1 MFYLLCK
8 ILPILRTAQQQLMN
22 IHIVQFFK
30 DYITPTNS
38 PSSDIPCV
46 CLTIGDKFVG
56 FSIVSWPHFIYVF
69 GHVLSFKYWIA
80 LLIGFLFSLSGVM
93 FSASSSRRSLENT
106 ATAFRWDGLINNIPA
121 LVDSYWYLVKLNE
134 IETLRGN
141 FTLMR

>member
-1 MFYLLCK
+1 MGVNISQIFRGSI
-8 ILPILRTAQQQLMN
+8 ILD
-22 IHIVQFFK
+22 K
-30 DYITPTNS
+30 S

-80 LLIGFLFSLSGVM
+80 LLIGFLFSLFGVM
-93 FSASSSRRSLENT
+93 FSASSSRRSLKNT
-106 ATAFRWDGLINNIPA
+106 GTAFRWDGLINNIPA
-121 LVDSYWYLVKLNE
+121 PVDSYWYLVKLND

>member
-1 MFYLLCK
+1 MGVNISQIFRGSV
-8 ILPILRTAQQQLMN
+8 ILEKL
-22 IHIVQFFK
+22 
-30 DYITPTNS
+30 

-56 FSIVSWPHFIYVF
+56 FSLVSWPHFIYVF

>member
-1 MFYLLCK
+1 MGVNISQIFRGSV
-8 ILPILRTAQQQLMN
+8 ILEKL
-22 IHIVQFFK
+22 
-30 DYITPTNS
+30 
-38 PSSDIPCV
+38 PSSDRPCV
-46 CLTIGDKFVG
+46 CLTIGDEFVG
-56 FSIVSWPHFIYVF
+56 FSLVSWPHFIYVF

>member
-1 MFYLLCK
+1 MGVN
-8 ILPILRTAQQQLMN
+8 ILQIFRGSIILD
-22 IHIVQFFK
+22 K
-30 DYITPTNS
+30 S

-46 CLTIGDKFVG
+46 CLMFGAKSVG
-56 FSIVSWPHFIYVF
+56 FSLISWPRLIFAF

>member
-1 MFYLLCK
+1 MGVNISQIFRGSI
-8 ILPILRTAQQQLMN
+8 ILD
-22 IHIVQFFK
+22 K
-30 DYITPTNS
+30 S

-93 FSASSSRRSLENT
+93 FSASSSRRRSLDNIG
-106 ATAFRWDGLINNIPA
+106 TAFRWDGLINNIPA
-121 LVDSYWYLVKLNE
+121 PVDSYWYLVKLND

>member
-1 MFYLLCK
+1 MGVN
-8 ILPILRTAQQQLMN
+8 ILQIFRGSIILD
-22 IHIVQFFK
+22 K
-30 DYITPTNS
+30 S

-46 CLTIGDKFVG
+46 CLMFGAKSVG
-56 FSIVSWPHFIYVF
+56 FSLISWPRLIFAF
-69 GHVLSFKYWIA
+69 GHIFSFKYWIA

>member
-1 MFYLLCK
+1 MGVNISQIFRGSV
-8 ILPILRTAQQQLMN
+8 ILEKL
-22 IHIVQFFK
+22 
-30 DYITPTNS
+30 

-46 CLTIGDKFVG
+46 CLTIGDEFVG
-56 FSIVSWPHFIYVF
+56 FSLVSWPHFIYVF

-80 LLIGFLFSLSGVM
+80 LLIGFLFSLFGVM

>member
-1 MFYLLCK
+1 MGVNISQIFRGSV
-8 ILPILRTAQQQLMN
+8 ILEKL
-22 IHIVQFFK
+22 
-30 DYITPTNS
+30 

-56 FSIVSWPHFIYVF
+56 FSLVSWPHFIYVF

-121 LVDSYWYLVKLNE
+121 LVDSYWYLVKLPLNVS
-134 IETLRGN
+134 ISFN
-141 FTLMR
+141 FTRYQ

>member
-1 MFYLLCK
+1 MGVNISQIFRGSI
-8 ILPILRTAQQQLMN
+8 ILD
-22 IHIVQFFK
+22 K
-30 DYITPTNS
+30 S

-56 FSIVSWPHFIYVF
+56 FSLVSWPHFIYVF

-121 LVDSYWYLVKLNE
+121 LVDSYWYLVKLND

>member
-1 MFYLLCK
+1 MGVNISQIFRGSV
-8 ILPILRTAQQQLMN
+8 ILEKL
-22 IHIVQFFK
+22 
-30 DYITPTNS
+30 

-56 FSIVSWPHFIYVF
+56 FSLVSWPHFIYVF

-80 LLIGFLFSLSGVM
+80 LLICFLFSLSGVM

>member
-1 MFYLLCK
+1 MGVNISQIFRGSV
-8 ILPILRTAQQQLMN
+8 ILEKL
-22 IHIVQFFK
+22 
-30 DYITPTNS
+30 

-56 FSIVSWPHFIYVF
+56 FSLVSWPHFIYVF

-93 FSASSSRRSLENT
+93 FSASSSRRRSLDNIG
-106 ATAFRWDGLINNIPA
+106 TAFRWDGLINNIPA
-121 LVDSYWYLVKLNE
+121 PVDSYWYLVKLNE
-134 IETLRGN
+134 NESLRGN

>member
-1 MFYLLCK
+1 MGVNISQIFRGSV
-8 ILPILRTAQQQLMN
+8 ILEKL
-22 IHIVQFFK
+22 
-30 DYITPTNS
+30 

-46 CLTIGDKFVG
+46 CLTIGDEFVG
-56 FSIVSWPHFIYVF
+56 FSLVSWPHFIYVF

-134 IETLRGN
+134 NESLRGN

>member
-1 MFYLLCK
+1 MGVNISQIFRGSV
-8 ILPILRTAQQQLMN
+8 ILEKL
-22 IHIVQFFK
+22 
-30 DYITPTNS
+30 

-56 FSIVSWPHFIYVF
+56 FSLISWPHFIYAF

-80 LLIGFLFSLSGVM
+80 LLIGFLFSLFGVM
-93 FSASSSRRSLENT
+93 FSASSSRRSLDNIG
-106 ATAFRWDGLINNIPA
+106 TAFRWDGLINNIPA
-121 LVDSYWYLVKLNE
+121 PVDSYWYLVKLND

>member
-1 MFYLLCK
+1 MGVNISQIFRGSV
-8 ILPILRTAQQQLMN
+8 ILEKL
-22 IHIVQFFK
+22 
-30 DYITPTNS
+30 

-46 CLTIGDKFVG
+46 CLTIGDEFVG
-56 FSIVSWPHFIYVF
+56 FSLVSWPHFIYVF

-121 LVDSYWYLVKLNE
+121 PVDSYWYLVKLNE
-134 IETLRGN
+134 NESLRGN

>member
-1 MFYLLCK
+1 MGVNISQIFRGSV
-8 ILPILRTAQQQLMN
+8 ILEKL
-22 IHIVQFFK
+22 
-30 DYITPTNS
+30 

-46 CLTIGDKFVG
+46 CLTIGDEFVG
-56 FSIVSWPHFIYVF
+56 FSLVSWPHFIYVF